1 MLSGDLHVFS
11 VIASKG
17 SSIPPP
23 TPFKE
28 IYRPLFPEQEQVNV
42 SIYYSD
48 TDDLEDADDEA
59 VVRQLKHWVVNIPDV
74 EHGLDR
80 QIEVSLSFGIELA
93 EIKATAKNSATGR
106 VYEVAEIK
114 ETDEY
119 YEEETLW
126 VS

>member
-28 IYRPLFPEQEQVNV
+28 IYRPLFPDQEKANV

-48 TDDLEDADDEA
+48 TDDPEDADDEA
-59 VVRQLKHWVVNIPDV
+59 VVRKLKHWVVNIPDV
-74 EHGLDR
+74 EHGLNR

-93 EIKATAKNSATGR
+93 EIKATAKNSATGSG
-106 VYEVAEIK
+106 V
-114 ETDEY
+114 
-119 YEEETLW
+119 
-126 VS
+126 